1 MHKSDRMEKINLC
14 NCNVWNFG
22 EPEKYYFS
30 IFIPVGLHDV
40 TTVEKPEELK
50 IHGFHMLP
58 EGDLYIFET
67 DDPCHDEDYIRSKVT
82 FIVYKECIRIVIDK
96 HDMPKEEVMQKL
108 NLVFEKIEGFDETD
122 FDAFCMDLY
131 GNRDKQTVYNFP
143 YSERDNVKDIVR
155 ILNDAG
161 IDTTMRLR
169 FNRPVA

>member
-14 NCNVWNFG
+14 NCNVLNFR

-30 IFIPVGLHDV
+30 IFVPVGLHDA

-50 IHGFHMLP
+50 IHGSYMLP

-67 DDPCHDEDYIRSKVT
+67 DDPCHDEDYIRSKIK
-82 FIVYKECIRIVIDK
+82 FIIYKECIRIVIDK
-96 HDMPKEEVMQKL
+96 RDMPGEEVTQKL
-108 NLVFEKIEGFDETD
+108 NLIFEKMKGFDEMD
-122 FDAFCMDLY
+122 FDIFCMNLC
-131 GNRDKQTVYNFP
+131 GNCNKQMVYNFP
-143 YSERDNVKDIVR
+143 YSELNNVEDIVR

-169 FNRPVA
+169 SVA